1 MVAFAVAYVVAIPC
15 CGCGI
20 IHQRGYL
27 LPAAATPQL
36 LQQPDPCSGKPVH
49 IFVVLRLISNRS
61 HSNIIRTSV
70 SNERQSPSSADHQR
84 TLIPLSSP
92 SSPFSLSSSSFLHD
106 TLQGYKLLNVMP
118 HKKYLRSSRK
128 RIASNWNLA
137 KKLAIQTKELNA
149 DGSDPKAV
157 KIVAVAPT
165 VVAVKPVATVAVAMP
180 TPLPCPKQPAAVVPA
195 AKHSEAAAAAAA
207 GGVAAP
213 RAVGATPTRT
223 GFVHQNHEVFPMDWA
238 LAFYG
243 LFAAW
248 IVSGSFL
255 FYRWV
260 RLSSVRI

>member
-1 MVAFAVAYVVAIPC
+1 M
-15 CGCGI
+15 
-20 IHQRGYL
+20 
-27 LPAAATPQL
+27 
-36 LQQPDPCSGKPVH
+36 
-49 IFVVLRLISNRS
+49 
-61 HSNIIRTSV
+61 
-70 SNERQSPSSADHQR
+70 
-84 TLIPLSSP
+84 
-92 SSPFSLSSSSFLHD
+92 
-106 TLQGYKLLNVMP
+106 LNVMP

-165 VVAVKPVATVAVAMP
+165 KVAVKPVATVAVAVP
-180 TPLPCPKQPAAVVPA
+180 TPLPCPKQPTAVAPA
-195 AKHSEAAAAAAA
+195 AKHSEAAA
-207 GGVAAP
+207 VTAP

-260 RLSSVRI
+260 RLSLPCRIRWCLYTC